1 MSCAIVV
8 QFLAGTEKVPRL
20 ALGPTQLPV
29 QCIPR
34 NISVGRG
41 WSSQSMKLTTYP
53 HLELS
58 LEWAELYLHYHILL
72 HGMQEDNFA
81 FTISREWVFE

>member
-1 MSCAIVV
+1 MSYAVMV
-8 QFLAGTEKVPRL
+8 EFLAGTKKVPRL
-20 ALGPTQLPV
+20 TLGPTQLPV
-29 QCIPR
+29 QRIPR

-41 WSSQSMKLTTYP
+41 WSSQSMKLTTYT

-58 LEWAELYLHYHILL
+58 LEWAELYLHYRIHL
-72 HGMQEDNFA
+72 HGMQKDNFA